1 VPLHVSQS
9 AAIEHF
15 ASYAKTRRANAQ
27 RTIADILAMSN
38 LEPAAF
44 QRGMQNLRQH
54 ARVVLHFHPDR
65 PNTKLQT
72 VAESLLECGI
82 YQSQFQTLISN
93 GSVSAYPG
101 GERDQ
106 WEQRLFG
113 GAYHH
118 PGTTAAH
125 RPKYGALDVLRHSD
139 GPSPAFGSCY
149 FVLAQPVSERATF
162 TYLDSH
168 TEPPERGT
176 LDELDDIVA
185 AMFKDSFMRDFTL
198 GQANLRPGRLLEQ
211 LLTRLPQPYEDAS
224 TRPPSRNLGHYI
236 EAQVHGEVSLRED
249 VETLVIDPSFR
260 GSALAQTLEALCDRY
275 EIVSRWHQG
284 FRLSAVEVP
293 NDFRGATMPSL
304 AARVAVDGMLDAAAI
319 GAAVL
324 QLKRNPDAWADR
336 GAVAHVL
343 QELKLLWQVLVR
355 FGQPSE

>member
-15 ASYAKTRRANAQ
+15 ASYARTRRAGAQ

-38 LEPAAF
+38 LEPDAF

-65 PNTKLQT
+65 LNAKLQT
-72 VAESLLECGI
+72 VAESLLECGV
-82 YQSQFQTLISN
+82 YQGQFQTLISN

-113 GAYHH
+113 GAYHR
-118 PGTTAAH
+118 PDTTAAH

-260 GSALAQTLEALCDRY
+260 SSALAQTLEALCDRASLAPRLQ
-275 EIVSRWHQG
+275 VVRSRSAE
-284 FRLSAVEVP
+284 RLSRSHHA
-293 NDFRGATMPSL
+293 FTRGACCSRRH
-304 AARVAVDGMLDAAAI
+304 ARRSSHRSGGAAI
-319 GAAVL
+319 EAQPRRLGRQGSRRARFARAKAIVASGGAIRSA
-324 QLKRNPDAWADR
+324 Q
-336 GAVAHVL
+336 
-343 QELKLLWQVLVR
+343 
-355 FGQPSE
+355 